1 MRKKPIKVIFDATP
15 LLDKK
20 TGIPYYTEQLVVSLA
35 KQFPDD
41 IELVGFYYN
50 FLGRRD
56 VSQLPTAKNLRYTRA
71 TIFPSKII
79 FQLRRWGIEFPIELM
94 ALERAD
100 FVLYPNFLGNPSLY
114 NVPSA
119 PVIHDL
125 TYIDLPEYVSAK
137 LRSDLIKFVPK
148 VIKRSKFVITVSE
161 FTKQRLQDHYQI
173 PGSDIL
179 VTPIPPAP
187 MTTHRAATSAAA
199 LKKLGITKPF
209 ILTLG
214 TIEPRK
220 NIGKLVEAYKKLP
233 APTRDKYG
241 LVIAGKIGWY
251 SDADEAAMKDAAKEG
266 YNVTHLGYVSEEDRE
281 ILYQSAALFVSASH
295 YEGFGMPIL
304 EAMAYGT
311 PCAVSDIPVFH
322 EVAGDAARYFDQEK
336 PASIAKSLETL
347 LASKPQLAKLSK
359 DGKAHVSKLSWDHV
373 ARSVF
378 DRIKQSLQG

>member
-1 MRKKPIKVIFDATP
+1 MKKPIKVIFDATP

-35 KQFPDD
+35 QQFPDD

-56 VSQLPTAKNLRYTRA
+56 VSQLPKAKNLRYTRA

-100 FVLYPNFLGNPSLY
+100 FVLYPNFLGNPSLF

-148 VIKRSKFVITVSE
+148 VLKRSKFVITVSQ
-161 FTKQRLQDHYQI
+161 FTKQRLQDHYRVAD
-173 PGSDIL
+173 SDIL

-187 MTTHRAATSAAA
+187 MHVHGESARATA

-220 NIGKLVEAYKKLP
+220 NISKLVEAYKKLP
-233 APTRDKYG
+233 DATRDQYG

-251 SDADEAAMKDAAKEG
+251 SDADEAAMKAAAKEG
-266 YNVTHLGYVSEEDRE
+266 YNVTHLGYVSEDDRE
-281 ILYQSAALFVSASH
+281 ILYQSASLFVSASH

-304 EAMAYGT
+304 EAMACST
-311 PCAVSDIPVFH
+311 PCAISDIPVFH
-322 EVAGDAARYFDQEK
+322 EVADTAAVYFNQED
-336 PASIAKSLETL
+336 PANIAKSMESL
-347 LASKPQLAKLSK
+347 LRDKQQLARVGKA
-359 DGKAHVSKLSWDHV
+359 GKAHVDKLSWSRV
-373 ARSVF
+373 ATSVF
-378 DRIKQSLQG
+378 ERIKQTINA